1 MPGPLTAELRERAV
15 IAPGIAEL
23 AFAMRSPATLD
34 FRAGQF
40 VSLAIPTPDGASD
53 APPTPRRSYS
63 IASQSNAGDVLRF
76 IIRVIPEGAAS
87 DYLMALPIGATV
99 AMTGPHGFFV
109 LDPVHAGDVVFAATG
124 TGIAAVM
131 PMLGELAALPH
142 RPRID
147 RVGERGV
154 SPREPIAGGLGPSQG
169 PKVIVYWG
177 LRHETDIFARAEIE
191 ALAAAA
197 GAELAVHLTAPDPG
211 WTGGHGRITAAVLKR
226 LPDLAAPTFYLV
238 GNGAMITE
246 LKRELISRGVNRK
259 TQIRTEAFF
268 D

>member
-1 MPGPLTAELRERAV
+1 MLGAMPGPITAELVARTV
-15 IAPGIAEL
+15 TAPGIAEL
-23 AFAMRSPATLD
+23 AFAMRSPARLD

-40 VSLAIPTPDGASD
+40 VSLALPSPGAEG
-53 APPTPRRSYS
+53 AGAVPRRSYS

-76 IIRVIPEGAAS
+76 IIRVIPEGKAS
-87 DYLMALPIGATV
+87 DYLMALPLGSSV

-109 LDPVHAGDVVFAATG
+109 LDQAHPGDVVFAATG

-131 PMLGELAALPH
+131 PMLGELAR
-142 RPRID
+142 RPAAEQRRI
-147 RVGERGV
+147 VV
-154 SPREPIAGGLGPSQG
+154 F
-169 PKVIVYWG
+169 WG
-177 LRHETDIFARAEIE
+177 LRQASDIFSREEID

-197 GAELAVHLTAPDPG
+197 GAELAIHLTAPAPD
-211 WTGGHGRITAAVLKR
+211 WTGGRGRITAALLDR
-226 LPDLAAPTFYLV
+226 LPRLDAPTFYLV

-246 LKRELISRGVNRK
+246 LKRELISRGINRK

>member
-23 AFAMRSPATLD
+23 AFAMRSPAKLD

-40 VSLAIPTPDGASD
+40 VSLAVPTPDSAAG

-63 IASQSNAGDVLRF
+63 IASQSHAGDVLRF
-76 IIRVIPEGAAS
+76 IIRVIPEGTAS
-87 DYLMALPIGATV
+87 DYLMGLPIGATV
-99 AMTGPHGFFV
+99 GMTGPHGFFV

-131 PMLGELAALPH
+131 PMLGELSARPH
-142 RPRID
+142 RPKI
-147 RVGERGV
+147 
-154 SPREPIAGGLGPSQG
+154 
-169 PKVIVYWG
+169 IVYWG

-226 LPDLAAPTFYLV
+226 LPDLDAPTFYLV

>member
-1 MPGPLTAELRERAV
+1 MAGPLTAQLNARAV

-23 AFAMRSPATLD
+23 AFTMRAPERLA

-40 VSLAIPTPDGASD
+40 VSMALPASPTDEVGASV
-53 APPTPRRSYS
+53 PRRSYS

-76 IIRVIPEGAAS
+76 IIRVIPEGRAS
-87 DYLMALPIGATV
+87 DYLMGLPIGASVT
-99 AMTGPHGFFV
+99 MTGPHGFFV
-109 LDPVHAGDVVFAATG
+109 LDAVHAGDIVFAATG
-124 TGIAAVM
+124 TGIAAVL
-131 PMLGELAALPH
+131 PMLGELAALPPPER
-142 RPRID
+142 RP
-147 RVGERGV
+147 VTV
-154 SPREPIAGGLGPSQG
+154 F
-169 PKVIVYWG
+169 WG
-177 LRHETDIFARAEIE
+177 LRQAADIFARAEIE

-197 GAELAVHLTAPDPG
+197 GAELAIHLSAPAPDWSG
-211 WTGGHGRITAAVLKR
+211 ARGRITAAVLDR
-226 LPDLAAPTFYLV
+226 LPRFVKPTFYLV

>member
-1 MPGPLTAELRERAV
+1 MPGPLSAELRARAV

-23 AFAMRSPATLD
+23 AFAMRSPERLS

-40 VSLAIPTPDGASD
+40 VSLALPSPSSPEET
-53 APPTPRRSYS
+53 APGIPRRSYS
-63 IASQSNAGDVLRF
+63 IASQSNAGEVLRF
-76 IIRVIPEGAAS
+76 IIRVIPEGKAS
-87 DYLMALPIGATV
+87 DYLMALPLGSTI

-109 LDPVHAGDVVFAATG
+109 LDQAHAGDIVFAATG

-131 PMLGELAALPH
+131 PMLGELAQKPAAER
-142 RPRID
+142 RPVTI
-147 RVGERGV
+147 
-154 SPREPIAGGLGPSQG
+154 L
-169 PKVIVYWG
+169 WG
-177 LRHETDIFARAEIE
+177 LRQQSDIFARDEIE

-197 GAELAVHLTAPDPG
+197 NAELAIHLTAPAPD
-211 WTGGHGRITAAVLKR
+211 WTGGRGRITPVLLDR
-226 LPDLAAPTFYLV
+226 LPRLAKPTFYLV